1 MEGDTKVMG
10 SKLQMG
16 HYSTSLLSPMT
27 TYVAYLVFFLNGDI
41 DDEHVTSYIEYSP
54 IEVFA
59 GLAGS
64 NNGQRRTVYFH
75 REHQDGD
82 DNGLFP
88 KKWVGLLENEFS
100 ERYGW
105 LESELGE
112 FFNRGGVESELLM
125 TVKTT
130 YKDGLIVQ
138 GIEIKP
144 KKE

>member
-1 MEGDTKVMG
+1 MYW
-10 SKLQMG
+10 LLG

-88 KKWVGLLENEFS
+88 KKWAGLLENEFS

-112 FFNRGGVESELLM
+112 FFNRGDVEGELLM

-130 YKDGLIVQ
+130 YKDGLLLSK
-138 GIEIKP
+138 GLKSGP
-144 KKE
+144 KRSK